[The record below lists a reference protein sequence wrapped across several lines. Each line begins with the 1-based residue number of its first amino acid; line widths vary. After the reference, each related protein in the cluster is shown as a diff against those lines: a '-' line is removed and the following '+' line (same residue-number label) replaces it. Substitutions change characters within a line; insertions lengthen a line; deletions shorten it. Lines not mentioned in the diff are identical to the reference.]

1 MSRSLG
7 DKVAQSVGVSPIPE
21 IFEFHIKPTDSFIVI
36 ASDGIWEFLSNEDVA
51 KLVANELWKGTPE
64 TAANALV
71 KESFFKWRE
80 EEDVID
86 DITCIIIVF

>member
-36 ASDGIWEFLSNEDVA
+36 ASDGIWEFLSNE
-51 KLVANELWKGTPE
+51 K
-64 TAANALV
+64 
-71 KESFFKWRE
+71 
-80 EEDVID
+80 I
-86 DITCIIIVF
+86 C

>member
-1 MSRSLG
+1 MSWSLG
-7 DKVAQSVGVSPIPE
+7 DKIAQSVGVSPVPE
-21 IFEFHIKPTDSFIVI
+21 IFEFQIKPTDSFIVI

-51 KLVANELWKGTPE
+51 KIVALELRWGTPE
-64 TAANALV
+64 TAANVLV
-71 KESFFKWRE
+71 KESFFKWRA